1 MEQKKE
7 IDIISLIVWLL
18 NFIKRYF
25 LVFLIFA
32 LLGIG
37 GGFADFY
44 LGRNFYN
51 TKFIAS
57 SPVINNQIVYEL
69 VEPIRFYI
77 QKEMY
82 DSVALKLNI
91 SIEAAEDIRDMNID
105 TTVDQAV
112 VINMELYGKENT
124 EFIQEGLISYIN
136 GIPYV
141 KNTIDGKRKELE
153 KYLKD
158 LNTEIEELNELQK
171 AILEQAETKQNIN
184 INIDNIFNEMMLLY
198 DRKLL
203 LQAEYNSLQSFKAIN
218 ENTVFET
225 ENTLV
230 KSLVIYTFIG
240 LLLGLALATAMEIR
254 RKVKM
259 QVKD

>member
-1 MEQKKE
+1 MENKKE

-18 NFIKRYF
+18 NFVKRYF
-25 LVFLIFA
+25 LVFVIFA
-32 LLGIG
+32 VLGILG
-37 GGFADFY
+37 GLASFY
-44 LGRNFYN
+44 LGRNYYN
-51 TKFIAS
+51 TKIIAS

-69 VEPIRFYI
+69 VEPIKFYI

-91 SIEAAEDIRDMNID
+91 PIDAAEDIKSMEMD

-112 VINMELYGKENT
+112 VINMEVYGKENSSI
-124 EFIQEGLISYIN
+124 IQDGLISYIN

-141 KNTIDGKRKELE
+141 KNTIESKRKELE

-158 LNTEIEELNELQK
+158 LNTEISELNKLQT
-171 AILEQAETKQNIN
+171 AILKQAESNQNVN

-203 LQAEYNSLQSFKAIN
+203 LQAEYSSLQSFKAIN
-218 ENTVFET
+218 NNMVFET
-225 ENTLV
+225 EKTLI
-230 KSLVIYTFIG
+230 KSLVVFAFVG
-240 LLLGLALATAMEIR
+240 LMAGLALATILEIR
-254 RKVKM
+254 QKVKL
-259 QVKD
+259 QVK